1 VTSFGEKFDART
13 DVVERN
19 DSLGAPPIL
28 LVQVVMDLY
37 PVIAGALRLVKQS
50 MKRIFTIVVISVGVM
65 AAAALLYGHIMFPY
79 GDRGAVQPSMY
90 FSLRNFADKH
100 DGYFPANAADSLGAL
115 RQLYPEFTPSGIE
128 LAGLSGDIESTVAS
142 LRGGLPLTEAI
153 SSWIYVSGL
162 HRDDP
167 PDTAILWESRFGLY
181 RNGKRN
187 GFEGRSVL
195 FISGA
200 ISNIARQD
208 WDSFLKQQSYLS
220 NAYRVNRSGR

>member
-100 DGYFPANAADSLGAL
+100 DGYF
-115 RQLYPEFTPSGIE
+115 PSGIE